1 MNYNQDEFIKEVFE
15 KKNQINSNTFT
26 ITRLS
31 LLALNS
37 YFIDGLQFREL
48 KTALKVS
55 DGNLASNLNYLIKM
69 GYITKNNVVLDN
81 KKLHFYTIT
90 NNGKEELKK
99 IINWIELIKK
109 LLKEV
114 NHE

>member
-1 MNYNQDEFIKEVFE
+1 
-15 KKNQINSNTFT
+15 
-26 ITRLS
+26 
-31 LLALNS
+31 
-37 YFIDGLQFREL
+37 
-48 KTALKVS
+48 
-55 DGNLASNLNYLIKM
+55 
-69 GYITKNNVVLDN
+69 LDN

-90 NNGKEELKK
+90 KNGKEELKK

>member
-1 MNYNQDEFIKEVFE
+1 MNFTQDELIKEVFE

-26 ITRLS
+26 MTRLS

-48 KTALKVS
+48 KTALKIS

-69 GYITKNNVVLDN
+69 GYINKNNVVLDN
-81 KKLHFYTIT
+81 KKLHFYTIS
-90 NNGKEELKK
+90 NNGKDELKK

-109 LLKEV
+109 LLEEV
-114 NHE
+114 NDE

>member
-1 MNYNQDEFIKEVFE
+1 MNFNQDEIIKEVFE

-26 ITRLS
+26 IKRLS

-48 KTALKVS
+48 KTALKIS

-69 GYITKNNVVLDN
+69 GYINKNNVVLDN

-90 NNGKEELKK
+90 NNGKGELKK

-109 LLKEV
+109 LLEEV
-114 NHE
+114 NDE

>member
-1 MNYNQDEFIKEVFE
+1 MNFNQDELIKEVFE

-26 ITRLS
+26 MTRLS
-31 LLALNS
+31 LLTYNS

-48 KTALKVS
+48 KAALKIS
-55 DGNLASNLNYLIKM
+55 DGNLESNLNYLIKM
-69 GYITKNNVVLDN
+69 EYINKNSVVLDN

-109 LLKEV
+109 LLEEV
-114 NHE
+114 NDE

>member
-1 MNYNQDEFIKEVFE
+1 MNFNQDELIKESFE
-15 KKNQINSNTFT
+15 KKNQINSSTFT

-48 KTALKVS
+48 KTALKIS

-69 GYITKNNVVLDN
+69 GYLNKNNVVLDN

-99 IINWIELIKK
+99 IINWIELIKR
-109 LLKEV
+109 LLEEV
-114 NHE
+114 NDE